1 MREEQD
7 ERLLA
12 DYDITFSAEKSQAA
26 KRIEE
31 AGFFLNRIKK
41 FFQEEDKK

>member
-12 DYDITFSAEKSQAA
+12 DYDVTYAPDKELREARIADAE
-26 KRIEE
+26 R
-31 AGFFLNRIKK
+31 FLHRMK
-41 FFQEEDKK
+41 Q